1 MATALPEDEIL
12 DVLEFR
18 VPNSWQKRFLMHQ
31 FDPQAHSVME
41 FVEFCER
48 IEQATEDPP
57 EACKNNDKAQD
68 TSKGNTKNP
77 DKQKGKRKFNDDKS
91 GNGKWCLVHGPGHDS
106 NEYKLLGATAKRLK
120 QNFNESKDNNNTNN
134 NKNFNNKNNKKITW
148 RKRICNMRISKK
160 CRKN

>member
-1 MATALPEDEIL
+1 
-12 DVLEFR
+12 
-18 VPNSWQKRFLMHQ
+18 
-31 FDPQAHSVME
+31 ME

-48 IEQATEDPP
+48 IEATEDPP
-57 EACKNNDKAQD
+57 EARENNNKTQD

-77 DKQKGKRKFNDDKS
+77 DKNKGKHKFNDDKNS
-91 GNGKWCLVHGPGHDS
+91 GTKWCLVHGPGHDS
-106 NEYKLLGATAKRLK
+106 NQCKLLGATAKRLK
-120 QNFNESKDNNNTNN
+120 QNFNESKDNNNNN